1 MSNAAALQQSLQ
13 FKTVGYDKKGW
24 DKALTMDIDNGIPTD
39 DETCDTVNEMPAP
52 QSRPTDAEAGDTS
65 DVMPAPLNMV
75 ARLVANST
83 RVNDDDSR
91 VPRDAVAID
100 AATCSDDADP
110 HADAQ
115 SHMRSADASVVNANG
130 EAKLKQHG
138 VPEQRGEPEPQSRL
152 AAAAR
157 SRSPRPRGYQLPRE
171 SQAVHCDEI
180 IIPRI
185 RCLFLMC
192 VIK

>member
-1 MSNAAALQQSLQ
+1 MEGKAKKKKKKKRKK
-13 FKTVGYDKKGW
+13 KTAK
-24 DKALTMDIDNGIPTD
+24 
-39 DETCDTVNEMPAP
+39 
-52 QSRPTDAEAGDTS
+52 AEAATGILA
-65 DVMPAPLNMV
+65 VPGP
-75 ARLVANST
+75 
-83 RVNDDDSR
+83 DSR
-91 VPRDAVAID
+91 ASPSFFTDMGID
-100 AATCSDDADP
+100 QRAAEHLSK
-110 HADAQ
+110 HL
-115 SHMRSADASVVNANG
+115 SAEDQAKIKEMG